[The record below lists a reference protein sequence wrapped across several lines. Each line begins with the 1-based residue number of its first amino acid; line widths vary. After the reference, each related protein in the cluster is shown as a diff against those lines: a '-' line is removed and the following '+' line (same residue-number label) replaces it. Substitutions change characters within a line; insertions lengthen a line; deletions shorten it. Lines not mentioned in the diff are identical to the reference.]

1 VQLHFDDEPQRFIE
15 FAGFYTAFELMSTAL
30 NPHIRVAWKGGFGKN
45 FSEPLPDFFQVAEHA
60 EPSPAVSAGY
70 QYKL

>member
-1 VQLHFDDEPQRFIE
+1 
-15 FAGFYTAFELMSTAL
+15 MSTAL